1 MKTTLTI
8 LLLGAFSFLFFVPK
22 PCTRQCGRRP
32 RPARSPMA
40 SGTRNQQGQPSSET
54 TRARTAWHTS
64 GLLWYD
70 LEASASETGKEI
82 VVRVSARSCGTR
94 FVGAAAGSVHSLL
107 MRAVPCWPLRR
118 RSYGATISLRRR
130 LPLGAK
136 CAPRWPRRSPR
147 QAAGLTTP
155 GVADLHQW
163 EQMGQGQLLCPRAAA
178 AFQQS
183 HRGVTVVVGARGAH
197 HSGPHNFAQY

>member
-1 MKTTLTI
+1 MHKAMRQAATASAQPYG
-8 LLLGAFSFLFFVPK
+8 LGNSQP
-22 PCTRQCGRRP
+22 TRATKLGNN
-32 RPARSPMA
+32 ARKNSMA
-40 SGTRNQQGQPSSET
+40 HKWASMVRPSSLRVGDGQGDCCVRL
-54 TRARTAWHTS
+54 RA
-64 GLLWYD
+64 LLW
-70 LEASASETGKEI
+70 
-82 VVRVSARSCGTR
+82 TR
-94 FVGAAAGSVHSLL
+94 FVGAAAASVHSLL
-107 MRAVPCWPLRR
+107 VRAVPRWPLRR

-197 HSGPHNFAQY
+197 HSGPQNFAQY